1 MSITSANAVAL
12 LSTSIFPISM
22 QLQQW
27 AADDAWSV
35 ESTQLAEAVMG
46 VDGKASYGYTP
57 TLKTITFNFLAD
69 SISLLEVVD
78 PIILYM
84 DTNKEILPL
93 SLTLSLPALGRGWQF
108 ENGTL
113 TNAQRAPDGKSTL
126 QSRTAVL
133 TFESVTPVLLV

>member
-12 LSTSIFPISM
+12 LSTSIFPIPM

-35 ESTQLAEAVMG
+35 ESNQLAEAVMG
-46 VDGKASYGYTP
+46 VDGHASFGYTP
-57 TLKTITFNFLAD
+57 TLKAITFNFMAD

-84 DTNKEILPL
+84 DNQKDILPVN
-93 SLTLSLPALGRGWQF
+93 LTISIAALGRGWRF

-113 TNAQRAPDGKSTL
+113 TSAQRAPDGKSTL
-126 QSRTAVL
+126 QSRTAVF
-133 TFESVTPVLLV
+133 TFESVTPILTV